1 MRKLKLILAL
11 CWAVGLCGPRNSLA
25 LAQAGLHVELF
36 PAPEYTFG
44 RVITFRISASSNAL
58 ISQVT
63 LFYQVKPAADL
74 QSAPAI
80 FTAGQDV
87 TGLVTLDLESA
98 PWAPFTEVDY
108 WWEVQDA
115 AQSRLTTQPQIFL
128 YVDNR
133 FNWQELNQGPITVHW
148 YEGNQVFGQ
157 TALSSAVTGLTQAS
171 LTLGLTQPASMTIY
185 IYADALD
192 AQEALQTSGH
202 LWAEG
207 RTYPDRQLAIVTVA
221 PGLQAT
227 RDLGRQLPHEIMHLA
242 LAQRL
247 GAGYARLPNWL
258 NEGLAVM
265 NQAQPDPALASALTQ
280 ASDAEALFPLANL
293 CGPFPADAAQ
303 AQLAYAESESVV
315 RYIRRHYPI
324 ATLSKLLDAYAQG
337 ATCEAGV
344 AQGLGL
350 SLAEMEKAWQ
360 ADLAAPAQTS
370 PPLPWAVLA
379 AVVLAGGGVLA
390 VLIRGGRGAHNRA

>member
-1 MRKLKLILAL
+1 VRKLKLILAL
-11 CWAVGLCGPRNSLA
+11 WWAVGLSGPGYSPA
-25 LAQAGLHVELF
+25 LAQSGLHVEIF

-44 RVITFRISASSNAL
+44 KVITFRISASSSAA

-63 LFYQVKPAADL
+63 LFYRVKPAADL

-80 FTAGQDV
+80 FAAGQDV

-98 PWAPFTEVDY
+98 PWAPFTEIDY

-115 AQSRLTTQPQIFL
+115 AQNRLTTEPQSFQ
-128 YVDNR
+128 YADNR
-133 FNWQELNQGPITVHW
+133 FNWLELSQGPITVHW
-148 YEGNQVFGQ
+148 YEGNRAFGQ
-157 TALSSAVTGLTQAS
+157 TALSTAVTGLTQAS
-171 LTLGLTQPASMTIY
+171 LTLGLAQPASVNLY

-192 AQEALQTSGH
+192 AQEALQPSQH

-207 RTYPDRQLAIVTVA
+207 RTFPDRQLAIVTVA
-221 PGLQAT
+221 PGLQAS
-227 RDLGRQLPHEIMHLA
+227 RDLERQLPHEVMHLA

-265 NQAQPDPALASALTQ
+265 NQAQPDPELASALAQ
-280 ASDAEALFPLANL
+280 AGEADTLFPLANL
-293 CGPFPADAAQ
+293 CGPFPADPVQ

-315 RYIRRHYPI
+315 RYIRRHFPI
-324 ATLSKLLDAYAQG
+324 ASLSKLLEAYAQG

-344 AQGLGL
+344 AQGLGV
-350 SLAEMEKAWQ
+350 SQAEMEKAWL
-360 ADLAAPAQTS
+360 ADLAAPARTS
-370 PPLPWAVLA
+370 PPLPWAILA

-390 VLIRGGRGAHNRA
+390 VLARGGRSAHNP